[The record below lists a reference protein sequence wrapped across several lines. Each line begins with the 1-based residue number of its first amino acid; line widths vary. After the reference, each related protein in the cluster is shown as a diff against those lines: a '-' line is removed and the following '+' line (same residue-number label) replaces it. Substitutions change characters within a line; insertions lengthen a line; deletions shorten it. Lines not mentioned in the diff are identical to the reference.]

1 MAFFVLLSSSI
12 SGPFP
17 FPGNARVEL
26 GGKSEVKFRIISS
39 RHRCNVY
46 KLALYIRYMENY
58 TFLSSYNAG

>member
-12 SGPFP
+12 SGPFL
-17 FPGNARVEL
+17 FPGNAGV
-26 GGKSEVKFRIISS
+26 GGKLEVKFRIILS